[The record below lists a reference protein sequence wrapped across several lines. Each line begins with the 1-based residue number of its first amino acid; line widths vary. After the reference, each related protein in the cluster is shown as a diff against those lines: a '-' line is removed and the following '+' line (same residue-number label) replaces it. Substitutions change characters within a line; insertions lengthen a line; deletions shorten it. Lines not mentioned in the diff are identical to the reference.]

1 MNLDDTLERLY
12 GLQRRVEQAQ
22 DGMLDVLRK
31 LEDAHDAVVAAG
43 WTDQNAKRF
52 EPKWT
57 EFMAVFG
64 HVNRAEIAVL
74 QDQIRD
80 AITTLEAYLDD
91 DD

>member
-1 MNLDDTLERLY
+1 
-12 GLQRRVEQAQ
+12 
-22 DGMLDVLRK
+22 
-31 LEDAHDAVVAAG
+31 
-43 WTDQNAKRF
+43 
-52 EPKWT
+52 
-57 EFMAVFG
+57 MAVFG